1 MQAYDPSAG
10 YPPKAPNPNVTPK
23 PDAADRI
30 LGYQA
35 TDKPWFLSI
44 IDNLRELAAQK
55 RQPPLQVSFR
65 PMTEDEL
72 RDNDDPA
79 LRQLAHFSEE
89 KSFFKSLRENL
100 KEVFNPTKLPPLEL
114 TSRPLTKEEMSGQG
128 SLAHLEQTSLPW
140 YRTILGGFKDLLFPE
155 KLPPLQVTSQPVQV
169 RELFQKDPYRGGSFA
184 LSLVLQFSFVGLLL
198 LVGTS
203 KTVQNSL
210 KNAMPVFAPNLEP
223 YTPPMATKKQAMGGG
238 GGGGDRSPLP
248 ASKGRLPRAS
258 LKQFTPPVAVLN
270 NLNPK
275 LTMEPTILI
284 PPDVPLPNVNMAQ
297 YGDPFSKFGTP
308 SNGTGSG
315 GGIGSGS
322 GGGVGSGSGG
332 GYGPGSGGGIGGGVF
347 RIGGGVSQPIPIFK
361 PEPEYSEEARKAKFL
376 GTVMLAIVVDTDG
389 KAKNIRVVRPLGM
402 GLDEK
407 AVEAVGK
414 WRFKPGQKDGHPVAV
429 MANVEVNFR
438 LL

>member
-1 MQAYDPSAG
+1 MQGYDPSAG
-10 YPPKAPNPNVTPK
+10 YPPKVPNPTPP
-23 PDAADRI
+23 PDAAERI
-30 LGYQA
+30 LGYQS

-44 IDNLRELAAQK
+44 IDNLRELSAQK
-55 RQPPLQVSFR
+55 KQPPLQVSFR
-65 PMTEDEL
+65 PMSDEEL
-72 RDNDDPA
+72 RDSDDPG

-89 KSFFKSLRENL
+89 KSFFRSLRENL
-100 KEVFNPTKLPPLEL
+100 GEFFSPTKLPPLQV
-114 TSRPLTKEEMSGQG
+114 TSRPLTKEEMWGQG
-128 SLAHLEQTSLPW
+128 SMGQLEKNNLPW
-140 YRTILGGFKDLLFPE
+140 YRTIFGGFKDLFFPE

-169 RELFQKDPYRGGSFA
+169 KELFQRDPYRGRSFA
-184 LSLVLQFSFVGLLL
+184 LSLMLQFGLVALLL
-198 LVGTS
+198 VVGTS
-203 KTVQNSL
+203 KTVQNSI
-210 KNAMPVFAPNLEP
+210 KNAMPVFAPDLAP
-223 YTPPMATKKQAMGGG
+223 YTPQMAPKKQAMGGG

-270 NLNPK
+270 NTNPK
-275 LTMEPTILI
+275 LAMEPTILI
-284 PPDVPLPNVNMAQ
+284 PPDVPVPNVNMAQ

-322 GGGVGSGSGG
+322 GGGVGSGNGG
-332 GYGPGSGGGIGGGVF
+332 GFGPGSGGGMGGGVF
-347 RIGGGVSQPIPIFK
+347 RIGGGVSQPIPVFK
-361 PEPEYSEEARKAKFL
+361 PEPEYSEEARKAKFQ

-407 AVEAVGK
+407 AIEAVGK

>member
-1 MQAYDPSAG
+1 MQAYDPQRAA
-10 YPPKAPNPNVTPK
+10 YPPQSQNPAPEADP
-23 PDAADRI
+23 ADRI
-30 LGYQA
+30 LGYQSTA
-35 TDKPWFLSI
+35 KPWFLSI

-72 RDNDDPA
+72 RESTDPA
-79 LRQLAHFSEE
+79 LRQLAQFNDE
-89 KSFFKSLRENL
+89 KSFFQSLRENL
-100 KEVFNPTKLPPLEL
+100 KDFFNPPKLPPLQL
-114 TSRPLTKEEMSGQG
+114 TSRPLTKEEMWGPG
-128 SLAHLEQTSLPW
+128 SLSQMEKTALPW
-140 YRTILGGFKDLLFPE
+140 YRTIFGGFKDLFFPE

-169 RELFQKDPYRGGSFA
+169 KELFGKDPYRGSSFA
-184 LSLVLQFSFVGLLL
+184 LSVVLQFGMIGLLL
-198 LVGTS
+198 VVGTS

-210 KNAMPVFAPNLEP
+210 KNAMPIFTPDLAP
-223 YTPPMATKKQAMGGG
+223 YTPQADVKKQAMGGG

-248 ASKGRLPRAS
+248 ASKGRLPKAS
-258 LKQFTPPVAVLN
+258 LKQFTPPEAVLN
-270 NLNPK
+270 NLHPR
-275 LTMEPTILI
+275 LMMEPTII
-284 PPDVPLPNVNMAQ
+284 APPDVNLPNVNMAQ
-297 YGDPFSKFGTP
+297 YGDPFSKYGVP
-308 SNGTGSG
+308 SNGPGSG

-332 GYGPGSGGGIGGGVF
+332 GFGPGSGGGVGGGAY

-361 PEPEYSEEARKAKFL
+361 PEPEYSEEARKAKFQ

-414 WRFKPGQKDGHPVAV
+414 WRFKPGQKDGHPVPV

>member
-1 MQAYDPSAG
+1 MQAYDPQRTT
-10 YPPKAPNPNVTPK
+10 YPPQSQNPAPDVDPAN
-23 PDAADRI
+23 RI
-30 LGYQA
+30 LGYQS
-35 TDKPWFLSI
+35 TSKPWFLSI
-44 IDNLRELAAQK
+44 IDNLRELSAFK

-65 PMTEDEL
+65 PMTEEEL
-72 RDNDDPA
+72 RASGDPN
-79 LRQLAHFSEE
+79 LQQLVRFNEE
-89 KSFFKSLRENL
+89 KSFFRSLRDNIKDL
-100 KEVFNPTKLPPLEL
+100 INPPKLPPLEI
-114 TSRPLTKEEMSGQG
+114 TSRPLTPEEMWGRG
-128 SLAHLEQTSLPW
+128 ALNPLEKTSLPW
-140 YRTILGGFKDLLFPE
+140 YRTIFGGFKDLFFPE
-155 KLPPLQVTSQPVQV
+155 KLPPLEVTSRPVQV
-169 RELFQKDPYRGGSFA
+169 KELFGKDPYRSSSFA
-184 LSLVLQFSFVGLLL
+184 LSVVLQCGLVSLLL

-210 KNAMPVFAPNLEP
+210 KNAMPIFTPDIAPYQP
-223 YTPPMATKKQAMGGG
+223 QAPMQKQAMGGG

-248 ASKGRLPRAS
+248 ASYGRLPKAS
-258 LKQFTPPVAVLN
+258 LRQFTPPAAVLN

-275 LTMEPTILI
+275 LAMEPTII
-284 PPDVPLPNVNMAQ
+284 APPDVNLPNVNVQQ
-297 YGDPFSKFGTP
+297 YGDPFSKYTTP
-308 SNGTGSG
+308 SNGPGSG

-332 GYGPGSGGGIGGGVF
+332 GFGPGSGGGVGGGAY

-361 PEPEYSEEARKAKFL
+361 PEPEYSEEARKAKFQ

-407 AVEAVGK
+407 AVEAVAK
-414 WRFKPGQKDGHPVAV
+414 WRFKPGQKDGRPVPV